1 MITRLEG
8 SKNENELWWWVH
20 EARLDYAVGK
30 FDNWPERMDAL
41 KEVPLVVDGKRFY
54 EVLEVEQLDVLKS
67 IMCLGSPWLSHT
79 QRQSIISKFPDIDW
93 SPYTTEAYHTA
104 FGKAVVLQPRFVKA
118 MKKATK
124 RGPNHPVAWKTI
136 EQYHQD
142 GIPVGFVWANIME
155 AKREEAIAQQ
165 SRK

>member
-1 MITRLEG
+1 MSFNRHNMITRLEG

-20 EARLDYAVGK
+20 EARLD
-30 FDNWPERMDAL
+30 
-41 KEVPLVVDGKRFY
+41 
-54 EVLEVEQLDVLKS
+54 VEQLDVLKS